1 VTTAETAL
9 QRGESGEAVR
19 DLQRR
24 LAGLGHDCSADE
36 PGELGPATETA
47 VRAFQQRRG
56 LVVDGLCGPQTWAA
70 LVESGFSLGDRT
82 LYFRQPMLR
91 GDDVTELQRQLNA
104 LGFDAGREDGIL
116 GEQTAAAVSEF
127 QRNVGLAPDGF
138 CGWTTVAALR
148 RVGSLAAGS
157 VASVR
162 EREMLRRGPHGLGG
176 KRVFVTAAP
185 GFEALG
191 DAVCRGLVDAGAGAL
206 LDSSGSDDS
215 TTAAAANQFGAALFL
230 ELRPGV
236 GDEGCLCTY
245 FSSGTFRSE
254 AGYRVAAAVQDEL
267 AGVLA
272 TAHEPCGKAYG
283 ILRETRMAAVVCEL
297 VERGDVEGM
306 RNVVARAGDVSR
318 AIVRGVRR
326 GVEEPSDS

>member
-1 VTTAETAL
+1 MTAAGLEQGAA
-9 QRGESGEAVR
+9 GEAVR

-24 LAGLGHDCSADE
+24 LAAVGHDTAPDE
-36 PGELGPATETA
+36 PGEFGAATEAA
-47 VRAFQQRRG
+47 VRAFQEQRR
-56 LVVDGLCGPQTWAA
+56 LDVDGVCGSDTWSA
-70 LVESGFSLGDRT
+70 LVESGFALGDRT

-91 GDDVTELQRQLNA
+91 GDDVAELQRQLNA

-116 GEQTAAAVSEF
+116 GEQTAVAVAEF
-127 QRNVGLAPDGF
+127 QRNVGLAGDGF

-148 RVGSLAAGS
+148 RVGTLAAGS

-176 KRVFVTAAP
+176 KRVFITAAP

-191 DAVCRGLVDAGAGAL
+191 DAVCRGLAEVGAGAL
-206 LDSSGSDDS
+206 LDSAGSDDS
-215 TTAAAANQFGAALFL
+215 TTAAAANQFGAALVL
-230 ELRPGV
+230 ALRAGAANR
-236 GDEGCLCTY
+236 GCLCTY

-254 AGYRVAAAVQDEL
+254 AGFRVATTVQDEL
-267 AGVLA
+267 RGVFP
-272 TAHEPCGKAYG
+272 TAAEPTGKSYG

-297 VERGDVEGM
+297 VERGDVAAM

-318 AIVRGVRR
+318 AIVRGIRR
-326 GVEEPSDS
+326 GVGEQAES

>member
-1 VTTAETAL
+1 MTAATVE
-9 QRGESGEAVR
+9 RGQTGEAVR

-24 LAGLGHDCSADE
+24 LAALGHDCSPDE
-36 PGELGPATETA
+36 PGEFGAATEAA
-47 VRAFQQRRG
+47 VAAFQEQRS

-70 LVESGFSLGDRT
+70 LVESGFTLGDRT

-91 GDDVTELQRQLNA
+91 GDDVTELQRRLNA

-116 GEQTAAAVSEF
+116 GKQTTDAVSEF

-148 RVGSLAAGS
+148 RVGGLAAGS

-176 KRVFVTAAP
+176 KRVFLTTAP

-191 DAVCRGLVDAGAGAL
+191 DTVAKGLVEAGAGAL
-206 LDSSGSDDS
+206 LDFSGADDS
-215 TTAAAANQFGAALFL
+215 TTAAAANQFGGALFL
-230 ELRPGV
+230 SLRPGTGGNCV
-236 GDEGCLCTY
+236 CNY
-245 FSSGTFRSE
+245 FASGSFRSE
-254 AGYRVAAAVQDEL
+254 AGYRVAAAVQEEL
-267 AGVLA
+267 ARVLPSA
-272 TAHEPCGKAYG
+272 VEPCGKAYG
-283 ILRETRMAAVVCEL
+283 ILRETQMAAVVCEL
-297 VERGDVEGM
+297 VARGDIEGM
-306 RNVVARAGDVSR
+306 RNVVARAGDISR

-326 GVEEPSDS
+326 AMEEPPEG

>member
-1 VTTAETAL
+1 MTAAGLEQGAT
-9 QRGESGEAVR
+9 GEAVR

-24 LAGLGHDCSADE
+24 LAALGHDTSPDE
-36 PGELGPATETA
+36 PGEFGPATEAA
-47 VRAFQQRRG
+47 VRAFQEERR
-56 LVVDGLCGPQTWAA
+56 LDVDGVCGSHTWAA
-70 LVESGFSLGDRT
+70 LVESGFALGDRT

-91 GDDVTELQRQLNA
+91 GDDVAELQRQLNA

-116 GEQTAAAVSEF
+116 GEQTAVAVAEF
-127 QRNVGLAPDGF
+127 QRNVGLAPDGV

-148 RVGSLAAGS
+148 RVGTLAGGS

-176 KRVFVTAAP
+176 KRVFITAAP

-191 DAVCRGLVDAGAGAL
+191 DAVCRGLAEAGAGAL
-206 LDSSGSDDS
+206 LDSAGSDDS
-215 TTAAAANQFGAALFL
+215 TTATAANQFGAALVL
-230 ELRPGV
+230 ALRAGTAHR
-236 GDEGCLCTY
+236 GSLCTY

-254 AGYRVAAAVQDEL
+254 AGFRVATAVQNEL
-267 AGVLA
+267 RAVLP
-272 TAHEPCGKAYG
+272 TAPEPTGKAYG

-297 VERGDVEGM
+297 VERGDVAAM
-306 RNVVARAGDVSR
+306 RNIVARAGDVSR

-326 GVEEPSDS
+326 GVGDEPDS